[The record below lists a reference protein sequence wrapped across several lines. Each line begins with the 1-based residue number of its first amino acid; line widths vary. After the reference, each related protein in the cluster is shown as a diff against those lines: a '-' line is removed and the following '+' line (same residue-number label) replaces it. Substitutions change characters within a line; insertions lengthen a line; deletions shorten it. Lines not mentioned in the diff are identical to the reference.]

1 MVFSLTGRS
10 GRRVVELDE
19 LPLKEILPEPNESTH
34 DLISIAHTFLTQL
47 KGGQNILIVRAF
59 QIWTRLSLEL
69 ASSQFFGSV

>member
-1 MVFSLTGRS
+1 MVFSLTGKL

-19 LPLKEILPEPNESTH
+19 LPLKEILPEQNESTY

-47 KGGQNILIVRAF
+47 KGGLNFLIVRAF
-59 QIWTRLSLEL
+59 QIWTRISLEL